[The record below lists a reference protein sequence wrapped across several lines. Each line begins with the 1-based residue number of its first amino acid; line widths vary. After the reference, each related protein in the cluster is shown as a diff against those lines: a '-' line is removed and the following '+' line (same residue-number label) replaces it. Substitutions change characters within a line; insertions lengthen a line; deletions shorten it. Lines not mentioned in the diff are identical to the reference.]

1 MLLLKWIPSQVF
13 LIEVWNIFK
22 STILESLRVINIK
35 RARTFPV
42 DKFQFLLIFY
52 KSGHQKKPCFWK
64 RRVWAFHFL
73 TCCFHR
79 KVKLKQELNPSQ
91 SIEYLNFGI
100 LESFVMFLVIL
111 IYTEL
116 EWFSCIIFFSFYEF
130 KALKRKFPST
140 HKF

>member
-22 STILESLRVINIK
+22 STILQSLRVINIK

-52 KSGHQKKPCFWK
+52 KSSHQKKPCFWK

-73 TCCFHR
+73 TWERFAVSSFWLRGVHTEAYSEPCQTCKMEHF
-79 KVKLKQELNPSQ
+79 VKRIHFFARH
-91 SIEYLNFGI
+91 SILDVLQGYEYAYAIDGSNLG
-100 LESFVMFLVIL
+100 
-111 IYTEL
+111 
-116 EWFSCIIFFSFYEF
+116 
-130 KALKRKFPST
+130 
-140 HKF
+140 